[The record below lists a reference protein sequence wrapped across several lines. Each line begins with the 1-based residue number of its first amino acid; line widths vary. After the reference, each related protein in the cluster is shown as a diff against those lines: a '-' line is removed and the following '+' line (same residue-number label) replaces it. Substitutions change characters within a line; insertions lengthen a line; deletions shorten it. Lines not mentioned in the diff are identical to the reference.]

1 MRAVPI
7 EYLTLDIDREGP
19 PVGYLGGRPIPG
31 TVIDTAGQ
39 RYRFA
44 DLAPRRP
51 NGENRHRRAQS
62 PRVDQYGR
70 DWSILRTVK
79 LRLPVLTASRARR

>member
-1 MRAVPI
+1 MGVHDPMSRFAGMRAVPI

-44 DLAPRRP
+44 GLAPRRP
-51 NGENRHRRAQS
+51 NGEIDIAALN
-62 PRVDQYGR
+62 PREWIVRPGLVYFLEG
-70 DWSILRTVK
+70 
-79 LRLPVLTASRARR
+79 